1 MDTFEVNDEK
11 KADPSRVYKIFYFI
25 GTLKQNHYVQTTVH
39 TSDTTTWMSSENEA
53 PRALE
58 AEMNEVYTNTIKDS
72 INQCAQA
79 AEYFNGDTTRESS
92 ETEVERSVVAEMS
105 EVVPLD

>member
-1 MDTFEVNDEK
+1 MDTFDVKDEK
-11 KADPSRVYKIFYFI
+11 KADPNRVYKKFYFI

-39 TSDTTTWMSSENEA
+39 TGDTTTWMSSENEA

-79 AEYFNGDTTRESS
+79 AEYFNGDT
-92 ETEVERSVVAEMS
+92 EVERSSVAEMS
-105 EVVPLD
+105 EVVPVN